1 MEKTVY
7 IDEKPVRL
15 KSTAAITKKYKAQFR
30 RDYFADML
38 KIAKVF
44 GNGKDKKL
52 SGISY
57 EDLGE
62 LDMDVLY
69 DIIWTMAKMADNSIP
84 DPETWLDGFET
95 FPIMEIRTLPVMKSS
110 RWSPF
115 IIVADKLDLTQKT

>member
-84 DPETWLDGFET
+84 DPETWLDRFET
-95 FPIMEIRTLPVMKSS
+95 FPIMEIMPEIQDMLTSS
-110 RWSPF
+110 MRGS
-115 IIVADKLDLTQKT
+115 KKK